1 LVHVLSRR
9 RALFASIAA
18 AIGIASN
25 SSVMANDADGDRD
38 DAVAFVKTNLDS
50 NLSGIGALDSNL
62 TNAWGLAFA
71 PGGAFWVSGNHSG
84 TSNLINGDGS
94 VAALAITIPAPKSSS
109 SGTISA
115 PTGIISNS
123 TGSFHVPGTALP
135 ALFIFDTEDGTIA
148 AWNSG
153 VDLMHAVIV
162 VDNSS
167 SGANYKGLTFGSN
180 ASGNFIFATNF
191 RSGNVDVFDTN
202 FAPVTTDGRFIDRHI
217 PRGFAPFGIQNIDG
231 DLWVTYAKQ
240 DAQKDDDV
248 AGPGNGFV
256 DVFDTDGHLLRR
268 FAERGSL
275 NSPWGMARA
284 PYGFGQFSGDI
295 LIGNQQDGHINAFD
309 SHGNFVGSLR
319 RPNGESIKIDK
330 LWALQFGG
338 GAKSS
343 PESLFFTA
351 GPNDENNG
359 LFGVINAVSA
369 TKDAA
374 ADKASITGM
383 RELRMP
389 AAPLAN
395 HY

>member
-1 LVHVLSRR
+1 MHLLNRR
-9 RALFASIAA
+9 LALAASIAVT
-18 AIGIASN
+18 IGITSN
-25 SSVMANDADGDRD
+25 SAVLANDADGDRD
-38 DAVAFVKTNLDS
+38 DAVAFVQTNLDS
-50 NLSGIGALDSNL
+50 NLGGIGTLDANL

-71 PGGAFWVSGNHSG
+71 PGGSFWINGNHSG
-84 TSNLINGDGS
+84 TSNLISGDGT
-94 VAALAITIPAPKSSS
+94 VATLVVSIPAPKGAT
-109 SGTISA
+109 SGQVSA

-123 TGSFHVPGTALP
+123 TTSFHLPGTAMP
-135 ALFIFDTEDGTIA
+135 AIFIFDTEDGTIA
-148 AWNSG
+148 AWNPG
-153 VDLMHAVIV
+153 VDLMHAVIA

-167 SGANYKGLTFGSN
+167 SGANYKGLAFGAN
-180 ASGNFIFATNF
+180 AGGNLIFATNF

-202 FAPVTTDGRFIDRHI
+202 FAPVTTDGRFIDRNI

-240 DAQKDDDV
+240 DAEKDDDV

-268 FAERGSL
+268 FAVRGVL
-275 NSPWGMARA
+275 NSPWGLARA

-309 SHGNFVGSLR
+309 SRGNFVGSLR
-319 RPNGESIKIDK
+319 KPNGESIKIDK

-359 LFGVINAVSA
+359 LFGVINTVDRGQGRS
-369 TKDAA
+369 
-374 ADKASITGM
+374 G
-383 RELRMP
+383 R
-389 AAPLAN
+389 
-395 HY
+395 

>member
-1 LVHVLSRR
+1 VHFPSRR

-25 SSVMANDADGDRD
+25 SLVMANDADGDRD
-38 DAVAFVKTNLDS
+38 DALAFVKTNLDS
-50 NLSGIGALDSNL
+50 NLSGIGTLDSNL

-71 PGGAFWVSGNHSG
+71 PGGAFWVNGNHSG

-94 VAALAITIPAPKSSS
+94 VSTLVVTIPAPKSSS

-123 TGSFHVPGTALP
+123 TASFHVPGTAVP

-148 AWNSG
+148 AWNPG
-153 VDLMHAVIV
+153 VDLMHAVIA

-167 SGANYKGLTFGSN
+167 SGANYKALTFGSN
-180 ASGNFIFATNF
+180 ASGNLIFATNF

-240 DAQKDDDV
+240 DAEKHDDV

-268 FAERGSL
+268 FAERGAL

-284 PYGFGQFSGDI
+284 PYGFGQFGGDI

-309 SHGNFVGSLR
+309 SHGNLVGTLR

-359 LFGVINAVSA
+359 LFGVINASSP

>member
-1 LVHVLSRR
+1 MHLLNRR
-9 RALFASIAA
+9 LALAASIAVTL
-18 AIGIASN
+18 GITSN
-25 SSVMANDADGDRD
+25 SAVLANDADGDRD
-38 DAVAFVKTNLDS
+38 DAVAFVQTNLDS
-50 NLSGIGALDSNL
+50 NLGGIGTLDANL

-71 PGGAFWVSGNHSG
+71 PGGSFWINGNHSG
-84 TSNLINGDGS
+84 TSNLISGDGT
-94 VAALAITIPAPKSSS
+94 VATLVVSIPAPKGAT
-109 SGTISA
+109 SGQVSA

-123 TGSFHVPGTALP
+123 TTSFHLPGTAMP
-135 ALFIFDTEDGTIA
+135 AFFIFDTEDGTIA
-148 AWNSG
+148 AWNPG
-153 VDLMHAVIV
+153 VDLMHAVIA

-167 SGANYKGLTFGSN
+167 SGANYKGLALGAN
-180 ASGNFIFATNF
+180 ASGNLIFATNF

-202 FAPVTTDGRFIDRHI
+202 FAPVTTDGRFIDRNI

-240 DAQKDDDV
+240 DAEKDDDV

-268 FAERGSL
+268 FAEHGVL
-275 NSPWGMARA
+275 NSPWGLARA

-309 SHGNFVGSLR
+309 SRGNFVGSLR
-319 RPNGESIKIDK
+319 KPNGESIKIDK

-359 LFGVINAVSA
+359 LFGVINTV
-369 TKDAA
+369 DR
-374 ADKASITGM
+374 GQG
-383 RELRMP
+383 RGGR
-389 AAPLAN
+389 
-395 HY
+395 

>member
-1 LVHVLSRR
+1 MHLPNRR
-9 RALFASIAA
+9 LALAASIAVT
-18 AIGIASN
+18 IGLASN
-25 SSVMANDADGDRD
+25 SAVQANDADGDRD
-38 DAVAFVKTNLDS
+38 DTVAFVQTNLDS
-50 NLSGIGALDSNL
+50 NLGGIGTPDANL

-71 PGGAFWVSGNHSG
+71 PGGAFWINGNHSG
-84 TSNLINGDGS
+84 TSNLISGDGT
-94 VAALAITIPAPKSSS
+94 VATLVVSIPAPKNAT
-109 SGTISA
+109 SGQISA

-123 TGSFHVPGTALP
+123 TTSFHLPGTALP
-135 ALFIFDTEDGTIA
+135 AFFIFDTEDGTIA
-148 AWNSG
+148 AWNPG
-153 VDLMHAVIV
+153 VDLMHAVIA

-167 SGANYKGLTFGSN
+167 SGANYKGLAIGAN
-180 ASGNFIFATNF
+180 ASGNLIFATNF

-202 FAPVTTDGRFIDRHI
+202 FAPVTTDGRFIDKNI

-231 DLWVTYAKQ
+231 DLWVTFAKQ
-240 DAQKDDDV
+240 DAEKDDDV

-268 FAERGSL
+268 FAEHGVL
-275 NSPWGMARA
+275 NSPWGLARA

-319 RPNGESIKIDK
+319 KPNGESIKIDK

-359 LFGVINAVSA
+359 LFGVINTV
-369 TKDAA
+369 DRGQGHG
-374 ADKASITGM
+374 D
-383 RELRMP
+383 R
-389 AAPLAN
+389 
-395 HY
+395 